1 MVIFW
6 IIILVAALLLEA
18 ATFALVSIWFAFGSV
33 VSLIAAALNAPI
45 WLQFVLFILVS
56 AVLLI
61 FSRPLMKKLFP
72 NKFTPTNSELLIGKN
87 AVVIEEIDAEHGKG
101 RVRINGVDWTA
112 VTDSNDVI
120 PKDSAVIVTEVR
132 GAKLAVKKEK
142 NKSI

>member
-45 WLQFVLFILVS
+45 WLQFVL
-56 AVLLI
+56 I
-61 FSRPLMKKLFP
+61 FTRPLMKKLFP

-101 RVRINGVDWTA
+101 RVRINGVDWIA

-132 GAKLAVKKEK
+132 GAKLAVKKEE